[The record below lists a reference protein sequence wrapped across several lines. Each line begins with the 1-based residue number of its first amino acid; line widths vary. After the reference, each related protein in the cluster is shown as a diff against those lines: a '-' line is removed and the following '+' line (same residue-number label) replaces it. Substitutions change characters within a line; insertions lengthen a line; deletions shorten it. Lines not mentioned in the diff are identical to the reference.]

1 MLPGNPTSTSIVQSN
16 LSFVNLCIAS
26 MNNLESIPFESVSA
40 PGGLSYKEWRSG
52 LRPRYTMVWRDI
64 LFGYAAIFSLI
75 ALSAWLQTQYPG
87 WVILNIIV
95 TALATGYFIAYLSL
109 FIHEAGHF
117 NIHPDKK
124 INDRLA
130 AIFLCAVLGLDVKT
144 YRKIHWMHHVH
155 LGTPEDTE
163 ISYHNAITPGFI
175 FETITGLHLVK
186 VIRKKTGNNLL
197 TGTMKKDSRIMLFI
211 GLLLNA
217 LIIAAAIYAG
227 YWHIAIIWVG
237 AMFIFFPFFATL
249 RQILEHRS
257 ELASAKTDFAKTPHG
272 KLSRLFVSGPFSS
285 SFGAAGFNK
294 HMIHHWD
301 PQVSYTRLK
310 DIEQFLLQCDAV
322 KNIVRSSRTSYL
334 ASFKKL
340 ISAK

>member
-1 MLPGNPTSTSIVQSN
+1 
-16 LSFVNLCIAS
+16 
-26 MNNLESIPFESVSA
+26 MNNLEGIAYEDVSA
-40 PGGLSYKEWRSG
+40 PGGLSYKEWRTG
-52 LRPRYTMVWRDI
+52 LQPRYAIVWRDI
-64 LFGYAAIFSLI
+64 ILGYVALFLLL
-75 ALSAWLQTQYPG
+75 ALSVWLQIHYPG
-87 WVILNIIV
+87 WVILNIILI
-95 TALATGYFIAYLSL
+95 ALATGYFIAYLSL

-130 AIFLCAVLGLDVKT
+130 AIFLCTWVGLDIKT

-163 ISYHNAITPGFI
+163 ISYHNAITPSFI
-175 FETITGLHLVK
+175 LETITGLHLLK
-186 VIRKKTGNNLL
+186 VIRKKSDPSLL
-197 TGTMKKDSRIMLFI
+197 TATMKKHSRNMLLA
-211 GLLLNA
+211 GLFLNA
-217 LIIAAAIYAG
+217 LIVAGAIYSG
-227 YWHIAIIWVG
+227 FWHIAVIWCA
-237 AMFIFFPFFATL
+237 AMFIFFPFFATM

-257 ELASAKTDFAKTPHG
+257 ELAEAKTDYTRSPHG
-272 KLSRLFVSGPFSS
+272 KLSRLFVSGLFSS

-322 KNIVRSSRTSYL
+322 KNIVRSSQTSYL
-334 ASFKKL
+334 VSFKKL